1 MLVVEQESNSKELC
15 WGRYSSSR
23 DPCEESSSVPQRRT
37 AVKGELLHPLT
48 ICYILHIDRMRF
60 VKTAVPLLHNHF
72 EEELDDLFRGHDG
85 EKQGGHREKRSDSQ
99 LNRCARTDRE
109 QVHAINERITI
120 AEIRQRLDISRA

>member
-1 MLVVEQESNSKELC
+1 MLMVEQESNWKGLC

-60 VKTAVPLLHNHF
+60 VKAHERLLHDHF
-72 EEELDDLFRGHDG
+72 EEQLDDLFRGHDG
-85 EKQGGHREKRSDSQ
+85 EKQGCHREKRRDSQ
-99 LNRCARTDRE
+99 LNRRARTYGE
-109 QVHAINERITI
+109 QVHAINERITV